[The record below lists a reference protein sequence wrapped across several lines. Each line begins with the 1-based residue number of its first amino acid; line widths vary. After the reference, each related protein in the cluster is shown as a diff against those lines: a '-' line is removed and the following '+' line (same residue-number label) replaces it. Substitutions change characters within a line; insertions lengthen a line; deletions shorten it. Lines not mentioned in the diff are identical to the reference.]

1 MSLNLIE
8 LESYYDLTFEQ
19 REKVI
24 ISISKPNKFFETY
37 FNNLKNSRTCIECF
51 NKLNDLHFEI
61 YGSQMYSSFQ
71 SFSRVYSR
79 HVKNLKK

>member
-1 MSLNLIE
+1 MSINLIE

-24 ISISKPNKFFETY
+24 ISISKQKKFFETY
-37 FNNLKNSRTCIECF
+37 FNNLKNARTSTECF

-61 YGSQMYSSFQ
+61 YGSYMYSSFC
-71 SFSRVYSR
+71 SFSIVYSR
-79 HVKNLKK
+79 NLKKKKK